1 MGKKK
6 LDKQVDNPFDDCSWS
21 KPLTSKEVFNNV
33 DRKPTKAK
41 TGRKTGTRIQTK
53 KKDEII
59 ELFNKGLK
67 QRDIAEQVG
76 VDKSYVS
83 KVVKEF
89 T

>member
-1 MGKKK
+1 M
-6 LDKQVDNPFDDCSWS
+6 LDKEVDNPFDDYSWT

-53 KKDEII
+53 NRYKII

-67 QRDIAEQVG
+67 QTDIVKQTG
-76 VDKSYVS
+76 ISKSYVS
-83 KVVKEF
+83 KVVKAF
-89 T
+89 K

>member
-1 MGKKK
+1 M
-6 LDKQVDNPFDDCSWS
+6 LQEPFSL
-21 KPLTSKEVFNNV
+21 K
-33 DRKPTKAK
+33 
-41 TGRKTGTRIQTK
+41 RKTFTK